1 MSGGPMTVDTESTLE
16 GEGERGPPRAGR
28 RMMNNMMSDPEPP
41 VPQREHV
48 DEDTDRPSPPP
59 ASKSGWGVSDEG
71 SGEPPQAFS
80 GVSRRKAQQQQQD
93 TSSGIDGG
101 PSRRK
106 HDEPDEIDG
115 ILEIPEL
122 DADNDE
128 DITRQVAAPP
138 KLRSNRVQTI
148 KELDHDIQFT
158 LPTNNDKEIDLSL
171 LTACLCSAE
180 QVAEPQGLWEM
191 DSLLAEVASEIN
203 QEDESLEK
211 DKDGAEGEGSE
222 PSDNP
227 LNGF

>member
-1 MSGGPMTVDTESTLE
+1 MTVDTESTLE

-28 RMMNNMMSDPEPP
+28 RKMNNMMSDPEPP

-48 DEDTDRPSPPP
+48 DDDSDRPSPPP

-71 SGEPPQAFS
+71 SSEPPQAFS
-80 GVSRRKAQQQQQD
+80 GVSRRKAQQQQMQD

-180 QVAEPQGLWEM
+180 QVAEPQVLWEM

-203 QEDESLEK
+203 QEVESLEK
-211 DKDGAEGEGSE
+211 DKDGAEGESSE